1 MEIII
6 DKLKSMIRK
15 AIFMMALC
23 LCGQMQV
30 NAATSDDGTD
40 DFVPF
45 GINEDML
52 RQIEPTYLKEVA
64 VPSAWSSNWFVG
76 VSGGTSAFVGKP
88 FGDGNLFD
96 RMKPSLALSAGKWF
110 TPEIGGRLSF
120 LGFQFKDADKSVRD
134 YKMVHADFLWNMTSS
149 FTTGHASK
157 QRWGFIPYVGCGI
170 VHNEDNGKSPFVINY
185 GVIGQY
191 RITKRLAVN
200 MELGGA
206 TTLRDFDGKGASNK
220 FGDNLFTLSAG
231 LTFNIGKVGWK
242 KVVDAAPYI
251 NQNKWLA
258 DYANDLLARNQKL
271 SKVHAEDANAIAEMR
286 KILEIEG
293 LLNAYSDRLAYCA
306 DSTECRIYP
315 KNDYSGLNSLRARLA
330 HKDWNGMG
338 KPKTSHSLEYSF
350 SVSDSVSWNKYVA
363 GMTGGNKCI
372 GSPVFFFFKI
382 GTTQLVDT
390 SQIVNLDELAR
401 VAKAYHLKVSVV
413 GAADSATGSDG
424 INNPLSKSRA
434 DYITQQLMARGIDKS
449 TIISKSEGGIDEYSP
464 VAANRHTAVRL
475 FVQ

>member
-1 MEIII
+1 
-6 DKLKSMIRK
+6 
-15 AIFMMALC
+15 MALC

-30 NAATSDDGTD
+30 NAETMDDGTD
-40 DFVPF
+40 DLVPS

-88 FGDGNLFD
+88 HGKGNLFD
-96 RMKPSLALSAGKWF
+96 RMKPSLAIEAGKWF

-120 LGFQFKDADKSVRD
+120 QGFQFKDASKNVRD
-134 YKMVHADFLWNMTSS
+134 YKMVHADFLWNVTNS
-149 FTTGHASK
+149 FVKDHATT
-157 QRWGFIPYVGCGI
+157 QRWGFIPYAGCGI
-170 VHNEDNGKSPFVINY
+170 IHNEDNGKSSFVINY

-191 RITKRLAVN
+191 HLTKRLAVN

-206 TTLRDFDGKGASNK
+206 TTFRDYDGVGASNK

-242 KVVDAAPYI
+242 KVVDATPYI

-258 DYANDLLARNQKL
+258 DYTNDLLVRIQKL
-271 SKVHAEDANAIAEMR
+271 SKAHAEDANVIAEMR

-293 LLNAYSDRLAYCA
+293 LLKAYADRLTYYA
-306 DSTECRIYP
+306 DSTEYRIYP

-338 KPKTSHSLEYSF
+338 KPKTSRSLEYSF

-363 GMTGGNKCI
+363 EMAGGTKCI

-382 GTTQLVDT
+382 GTTQLVDV
-390 SQIVNLDELAR
+390 SQMANLDELAR
-401 VAKAYHLKVSVV
+401 IAKAYHLKISVV
-413 GAADSATGSDG
+413 GAADSVTGNDG
-424 INNPLSKSRA
+424 INNSLSKSRA
-434 DYITQQLMARGIDKS
+434 DYITQQLVARGIDKS
-449 TIISKSEGGIDEYSP
+449 MIISKSKGGIDKYSP
-464 VAANRHTAVRL
+464 IAVNRHTAVRL
-475 FVQ
+475 FAQ

>member
-1 MEIII
+1 
-6 DKLKSMIRK
+6 
-15 AIFMMALC
+15 MALC

-30 NAATSDDGTD
+30 NAETMDDGTNEM
-40 DFVPF
+40 VSS

-76 VSGGTSAFVGKP
+76 MSGGISTFVGKP
-88 FGDGNLFD
+88 HGTGNLFD
-96 RMKPSLALSAGKWF
+96 RMKPSLTIEAGKWF

-120 LGFQFKDADKSVRD
+120 QGFQFKDASKNVRD
-134 YKMVHADFLWNMTSS
+134 YKMFHADFLWNVTNS
-149 FTTGHASK
+149 FVKDHATT
-157 QRWGFIPYVGCGI
+157 QRWGFIPYAGCGI
-170 VHNEDNGKSPFVINY
+170 IHNEDNGKSPFVINY

-191 RITKRLAVN
+191 RLTKRLAVN

-206 TTLRDFDGKGASNK
+206 TTFRDFDGVGASNK

-258 DYANDLLARNQKL
+258 DYTNDLLAHNQKL
-271 SKVHAEDANAIAEMR
+271 SKAHAEDVNVIVEMR

-293 LLNAYSDRLAYCA
+293 LLKAYADRLTYYA
-306 DSTECRIYP
+306 DSTEYRIYP

-338 KPKTSHSLEYSF
+338 KAKTSRSLEYRF

-363 GMTGGNKCI
+363 EMTGGTKCI

-382 GTTQLVDT
+382 GTAQLVDV
-390 SQIVNLDELAR
+390 SQMVNLDELAR
-401 VAKAYHLKVSVV
+401 VAKAYHLKISVV

-424 INNPLSKSRA
+424 INNPLCKSRA
-434 DYITQQLMARGIDKS
+434 DYITQQLVARGIDKS
-449 TIISKSEGGIDEYSP
+449 MIISKSKGGIDKYSP
-464 VAANRHTAVRL
+464 IAVNRHTAVRL

>member
-1 MEIII
+1 
-6 DKLKSMIRK
+6 
-15 AIFMMALC
+15 MALC

-30 NAATSDDGTD
+30 NAETMNDGTD
-40 DFVPF
+40 DLVPS

-76 VSGGTSAFVGKP
+76 VSSGTSAFVGKP
-88 FGDGNLFD
+88 HGKGNLFD
-96 RMKPSLALSAGKWF
+96 RMKPSLAIKAGKWF

-120 LGFQFKDADKSVRD
+120 QGFQFKDASKNVRD
-134 YKMVHADFLWNMTSS
+134 YKMVHADFLWNVTNS
-149 FTTGHASK
+149 FVKDHATT
-157 QRWGFIPYVGCGI
+157 QRWGFIPYAGCGI
-170 VHNEDNGKSPFVINY
+170 IHNENNGKSPFVINY
-185 GVIGQY
+185 GVLGQY
-191 RITKRLAVN
+191 RLTKRLAVN

-206 TTLRDFDGKGASNK
+206 TTFRDYDGVGASNK

-258 DYANDLLARNQKL
+258 DYTNDLLAHNQKL
-271 SKVHAEDANAIAEMR
+271 SKAHAEDVNVIVEMR

-293 LLNAYSDRLAYCA
+293 LLKAYADRLTYYA
-306 DSTECRIYP
+306 DSTEYRIYP

-338 KPKTSHSLEYSF
+338 KPKTCRSLEYSF
-350 SVSDSVSWNKYVA
+350 SVSDSVSWNKYFAEMV
-363 GMTGGNKCI
+363 GGTKCI

-382 GTTQLVDT
+382 GTAQLVDV
-390 SQIVNLDELAR
+390 SQMVNLDELAR
-401 VAKAYHLKVSVV
+401 VAKAYHLKISVV

-434 DYITQQLMARGIDKS
+434 YYITQQLVARGIDKS
-449 TIISKSEGGIDEYSP
+449 MIISKSKGGIDKYSP
-464 VAANRHTAVRL
+464 IAANRHTAVRL
-475 FVQ
+475 FAQ

>member
-1 MEIII
+1 
-6 DKLKSMIRK
+6 
-15 AIFMMALC
+15 MALC

-30 NAATSDDGTD
+30 NAETMDDGTD
-40 DFVPF
+40 DLVPS

-88 FGDGNLFD
+88 HGKGNLFD
-96 RMKPSLALSAGKWF
+96 RMKPSLAIEAGKWF

-120 LGFQFKDADKSVRD
+120 QGFQFKDASNNVRD
-134 YKMVHADFLWNMTSS
+134 YKMVHADFLWNVTNS
-149 FTTGHASK
+149 FVKDHATT
-157 QRWGFIPYVGCGI
+157 QRWGFIPYAGCGI
-170 VHNEDNGKSPFVINY
+170 IHNEDNGKSPFVINY
-185 GVIGQY
+185 GVLGQY
-191 RITKRLAVN
+191 RLTKRLAVN

-206 TTLRDFDGKGASNK
+206 TTFRDYDGVGASNK

-258 DYANDLLARNQKL
+258 DYTNDLLAHNQKL
-271 SKVHAEDANAIAEMR
+271 SKAHAEDVNVIVEMR

-293 LLNAYSDRLAYCA
+293 LLKAYADRLTYYA
-306 DSTECRIYP
+306 DSTEYRIYP
-315 KNDYSGLNSLRARLA
+315 KNNYSGLNSLRARLA

-338 KPKTSHSLEYSF
+338 KQKTSRSLEYSF

-363 GMTGGNKCI
+363 EMTGGTKCI

-382 GTTQLVDT
+382 GTAQLVDV
-390 SQIVNLDELAR
+390 SQMANLDELAR
-401 VAKAYHLKVSVV
+401 IAKAYHLKNSVV
-413 GAADSATGSDG
+413 GAADSATGNDG

-434 DYITQQLMARGIDKS
+434 DYITQQLVARGIDKS
-449 TIISKSEGGIDEYSP
+449 MIISKSKGGIDKYSP
-464 VAANRHTAVRL
+464 IAVNRHTAVRL
-475 FVQ
+475 FAQ

>member
-1 MEIII
+1 
-6 DKLKSMIRK
+6 
-15 AIFMMALC
+15 MALC
-23 LCGQMQV
+23 LCGQVQG
-30 NAATSDDGTD
+30 NAKTTDDGTNGL
-40 DFVPF
+40 VSSVM
-45 GINEDML
+45 NEDML

-76 VSGGTSAFVGKP
+76 VSGGTSSFVGKP
-88 FGDGNLFD
+88 FGAGNLFD
-96 RMKPSLALSAGKWF
+96 RMKPSLAIEAGKWF

-120 LGFQFKDADKSVRD
+120 QGFQFKDASMSVRD
-134 YKMVHADFLWNMTSS
+134 YKMVHADFLWNMSS
-149 FTTGHASK
+149 CFATNHATT
-157 QRWGFIPYVGCGI
+157 QRWGIIPYAGCGI
-170 VHNEDNGKSPFVINY
+170 IHNEDNGKSPFVINY

-191 RITKRLAVN
+191 RLTMRLAVN

-206 TTLRDFDGKGASNK
+206 TTFRDFDGVGASNK

-231 LTFNIGKVGWK
+231 LTFNIGRVGWK

-258 DYANDLLARNQKL
+258 DYTNDLLVRNQKL
-271 SKVHAEDANAIAEMR
+271 SKAHAEDANVIAEMR

-293 LLNAYSDRLAYCA
+293 LMKAYADHLTFYA
-306 DSTECRIYP
+306 DSTVYRIYP

-330 HKDWNGMG
+330 HKDWNGMR
-338 KPKTSHSLEYSF
+338 KQKTSRSLECSF

-363 GMTGGNKCI
+363 EMAGGTKCI

-382 GTTQLVDT
+382 GTTQSVDV
-390 SQIVNLDELAR
+390 SQMVNLDELAR
-401 VAKAYHLKVSVV
+401 VAKAYHLKISVV

-434 DYITQQLMARGIDKS
+434 DYITQQLVVRGIDKS
-449 TIISKSEGGIDEYSP
+449 MIISKSEGGIDEYSP
-464 VAANRHTAVRL
+464 IAANRHTAVRL
-475 FVQ
+475 FAQ

>member
-1 MEIII
+1 
-6 DKLKSMIRK
+6 
-15 AIFMMALC
+15 MALC
-23 LCGQMQV
+23 VCGQLHA
-30 NAATSDDGTD
+30 NEETIDDGTD
-40 DFVPF
+40 DLVPS

-88 FGDGNLFD
+88 HGKGNLFD
-96 RMKPSLALSAGKWF
+96 RMKPSLAIKAGKWF
-110 TPEIGGRLSF
+110 TPEIGGRFSF
-120 LGFQFKDADKSVRD
+120 QGFQFKDASNNVRD
-134 YKMVHADFLWNMTSS
+134 YKMVHADFLWNVTNS
-149 FTTGHASK
+149 FVKDHATT
-157 QRWGFIPYVGCGI
+157 QRWGFIPYAGCGI
-170 VHNEDNGKSPFVINY
+170 IHNEDNGKSPFVINY
-185 GVIGQY
+185 GVIGLY
-191 RITKRLAVN
+191 HLTKRLAVN

-206 TTLRDFDGKGASNK
+206 TTFRDFDGVGASNK

-258 DYANDLLARNQKL
+258 DYTNDLLAHNQKL
-271 SKVHAEDANAIAEMR
+271 SKAHAEDVNVIVEMR

-293 LLNAYSDRLAYCA
+293 LLKAYADRLTYYA
-306 DSTECRIYP
+306 DSTEYRIYP
-315 KNDYSGLNSLRARLA
+315 KNGYSGLNSLRARLA
-330 HKDWNGMG
+330 HKDWDGMG
-338 KPKTSHSLEYSF
+338 KPKTSRSLEYIF

-363 GMTGGNKCI
+363 EMVGGNKCI

-382 GTTQLVDT
+382 GTTQLVDV
-390 SQIVNLDELAR
+390 SQMVNLDELAR
-401 VAKAYHLKVSVV
+401 VAKAYHLKISVV

-434 DYITQQLMARGIDKS
+434 DYITQQLVARGIDKS
-449 TIISKSEGGIDEYSP
+449 MIISKSKGGIDKYSP
-464 VAANRHTAVRL
+464 IAVNRHTAVRL
-475 FVQ
+475 FTQ

>member
-1 MEIII
+1 
-6 DKLKSMIRK
+6 
-15 AIFMMALC
+15 MALC

-30 NAATSDDGTD
+30 NAETMDDGTD
-40 DFVPF
+40 DLVPS

-76 VSGGTSAFVGKP
+76 VSGGISTFVGKP
-88 FGDGNLFD
+88 HGTGNLFD
-96 RMKPSLALSAGKWF
+96 RMKPSLAIKAGKWF

-120 LGFQFKDADKSVRD
+120 QGFQFKDASKNVRD
-134 YKMVHADFLWNMTSS
+134 YKMVHADFLWNVTNS
-149 FTTGHASK
+149 FVKDHATT
-157 QRWGFIPYVGCGI
+157 QRWGFIPYAGCGI
-170 VHNEDNGKSPFVINY
+170 IHNEDNGKSPFVINY
-185 GVIGQY
+185 GVLGQY
-191 RITKRLAVN
+191 RLTKRLAVN

-206 TTLRDFDGKGASNK
+206 TTFRDYDGVGASNK

-258 DYANDLLARNQKL
+258 DYTNELLARNQKL
-271 SKVHAEDANAIAEMR
+271 SKAHAEDANAIVEMR

-293 LLNAYSDRLAYCA
+293 LLKAYADRLTYYA
-306 DSTECRIYP
+306 DSMEHRIYP

-338 KPKTSHSLEYSF
+338 KQKTSRSLEYSF

-363 GMTGGNKCI
+363 EMAGGTKCI

-382 GTTQLVDT
+382 GTTQLVDV
-390 SQIVNLDELAR
+390 SQMVNLDELAR
-401 VAKAYHLKVSVV
+401 VAKAYHLKISVV
-413 GAADSATGSDG
+413 GAADSVTGNDG
-424 INNPLSKSRA
+424 INNSLSKSRA
-434 DYITQQLMARGIDKS
+434 DYITQQLVARGIDKS
-449 TIISKSEGGIDEYSP
+449 MIISKSKGGIDKYSP
-464 VAANRHTAVRL
+464 IAVNRHTAVRL
-475 FVQ
+475 FAQ

>member
-1 MEIII
+1 
-6 DKLKSMIRK
+6 
-15 AIFMMALC
+15 MMALC

-30 NAATSDDGTD
+30 NAETMDDGTD
-40 DFVPF
+40 DLVPS

-88 FGDGNLFD
+88 HGKGNLFD
-96 RMKPSLALSAGKWF
+96 RMKPSLAIETGKWF

-120 LGFQFKDADKSVRD
+120 QGFQFRDASKNVRD
-134 YKMVHADFLWNMTSS
+134 YKMVHADFLWNVTNS
-149 FTTGHASK
+149 FVKDHATT
-157 QRWGFIPYVGCGI
+157 QRWGFIPYAGCGI
-170 VHNEDNGKSPFVINY
+170 IHNEDNGKSPFVINY

-191 RITKRLAVN
+191 HLTKRLAVN

-206 TTLRDFDGKGASNK
+206 TTFRDFDGKGASNK

-242 KVVDAAPYI
+242 KVVDAVPYI

-258 DYANDLLARNQKL
+258 DYVNELLTRNQKL
-271 SKVHAEDANAIAEMR
+271 SKAHAEDANAIAEMR

-293 LLNAYSDRLAYCA
+293 LLSAYADRLAYCA
-306 DSTECRIYP
+306 DSTEYCIYP

-330 HKDWNGMG
+330 HKDWNGKG
-338 KPKTSHSLEYSF
+338 KPKSKGRSLEYSL
-350 SVSDSVSWNKYVA
+350 SVSDSVSWNRYVA
-363 GMTGGNKCI
+363 DMANGTKCI

-382 GTTQLVDT
+382 GTTQLVDV
-390 SQIVNLDELAR
+390 SQMVNVDELAR
-401 VAKAYHLKVSVV
+401 VAKAYHLKISVV
-413 GAADSATGSDG
+413 GAADSATGNDG

-434 DYITQQLMARGIDKS
+434 DYITQQLVARGIDKS
-449 TIISKSEGGIDEYSP
+449 MIISKSEGGIDKYSP
-464 VAANRHTAVRL
+464 IAVNRHTAVRL
-475 FVQ
+475 FAQ

>member
-1 MEIII
+1 
-6 DKLKSMIRK
+6 
-15 AIFMMALC
+15 MALC

-30 NAATSDDGTD
+30 NAATTDDGTNEM
-40 DFVPF
+40 VSS

-88 FGDGNLFD
+88 HGKGNLFD
-96 RMKPSLALSAGKWF
+96 RMKPSLAIKAGKWF

-120 LGFQFKDADKSVRD
+120 QGFQFKDASKNVRD
-134 YKMVHADFLWNMTSS
+134 YKMVHADFLWNVTNS
-149 FTTGHASK
+149 FVKDHATT
-157 QRWGFIPYVGCGI
+157 QRWGLIPYAGCGI
-170 VHNEDNGKSPFVINY
+170 IHNEDNGKSPFVINY
-185 GVIGQY
+185 GVLGQY
-191 RITKRLAVN
+191 RLTKRLAVN

-206 TTLRDFDGKGASNK
+206 TTFRDFDGVGASNK

-231 LTFNIGKVGWK
+231 LTFNIGKVDWK
-242 KVVDAAPYI
+242 KVVDATPYI
-251 NQNKWLA
+251 NQNKWLT
-258 DYANDLLARNQKL
+258 DYTNDLLARNQKL
-271 SKVHAEDANAIAEMR
+271 SKAHAEDVNVIVEMR

-293 LLNAYSDRLAYCA
+293 LLKAYADRLTFYA
-306 DSTECRIYP
+306 DSTVYRIYP

-338 KPKTSHSLEYSF
+338 KPKTNRSLEYSF

-363 GMTGGNKCI
+363 EMAGGTKCI

-382 GTTQLVDT
+382 GTTQLVDV
-390 SQIVNLDELAR
+390 SQMANLDELAR
-401 VAKAYHLKVSVV
+401 VAKACHLKICIV
-413 GAADSATGSDG
+413 GAADSATGNDG

-434 DYITQQLMARGIDKS
+434 DYITQQLVVRGIDKS
-449 TIISKSEGGIDEYSP
+449 MIISKSEGGIDKYSP
-464 VAANRHTAVRL
+464 IAVNRHTAVRL
-475 FVQ
+475 FAQ

>member
-1 MEIII
+1 
-6 DKLKSMIRK
+6 MIRK
-15 AIFMMALC
+15 AIFMMALY

-30 NAATSDDGTD
+30 NAQTMDDGTNEMILS
-40 DFVPF
+40 

-64 VPSAWSSNWFVG
+64 VPSAWSYNWFVG

-88 FGDGNLFD
+88 FGTGNLFD
-96 RMKPSLALSAGKWF
+96 RMKPSLALSAGKWL

-120 LGFQFKDADKSVRD
+120 QGFQFKDASKNVRD
-134 YKMVHADFLWNMTSS
+134 YKMVHADFLWNVTNS
-149 FTTGHASK
+149 FVKDHATT
-157 QRWGFIPYVGCGI
+157 QRWGFIPYAGCGI
-170 VHNEDNGKSPFVINY
+170 IHNEDNGKSPFVINY

-191 RITKRLAVN
+191 HLTKRLAVN

-206 TTLRDFDGKGASNK
+206 TTFRDFDGVGASNK

-258 DYANDLLARNQKL
+258 DYTNDLLARNQKL
-271 SKVHAEDANAIAEMR
+271 SKAHAEDVNVIAEMR

-293 LLNAYSDRLAYCA
+293 LLKAYADRLTYYA
-306 DSTECRIYP
+306 DSTEYRIYP

-338 KPKTSHSLEYSF
+338 KPKTSRSLEYSF

-363 GMTGGNKCI
+363 EMTGGTKCI

-382 GTTQLVDT
+382 GTAQLVDV
-390 SQIVNLDELAR
+390 SQMANLDELAR
-401 VAKAYHLKVSVV
+401 IAKAYHLKISVV
-413 GAADSATGSDG
+413 GAADSATGNDG

-434 DYITQQLMARGIDKS
+434 DYITQQLVARGIDKS
-449 TIISKSEGGIDEYSP
+449 MIISKSKGGIDKYSP
-464 VAANRHTAVRL
+464 IAVNRHTAVRL
-475 FVQ
+475 FAQ

>member
-1 MEIII
+1 
-6 DKLKSMIRK
+6 
-15 AIFMMALC
+15 MALC

-30 NAATSDDGTD
+30 NAETMDDGTD
-40 DFVPF
+40 DLVPS

-88 FGDGNLFD
+88 HGKGNLFD
-96 RMKPSLALSAGKWF
+96 RMKPSLAIEAGKWF

-120 LGFQFKDADKSVRD
+120 QGFQFKDASKNVCD
-134 YKMVHADFLWNMTSS
+134 YKMVHADFLWNVNSS
-149 FTTGHASK
+149 FAASHATT

-170 VHNEDNGKSPFVINY
+170 IHNEDNGKSPFVINY
-185 GVIGQY
+185 GLIGQY
-191 RITKRLAVN
+191 RLTKRLAVN

-206 TTLRDFDGKGASNK
+206 TTFRDYDGVGASNK

-242 KVVDAAPYI
+242 KVVDATPYI

-258 DYANDLLARNQKL
+258 DYTNDLLVRIQKL
-271 SKVHAEDANAIAEMR
+271 SKAHAEDANVIAEMR

-293 LLNAYSDRLAYCA
+293 LLKAYADRLTYYA
-306 DSTECRIYP
+306 DSTEYRIYP

-338 KPKTSHSLEYSF
+338 KLKTSRSLEYSF

-363 GMTGGNKCI
+363 EMAGGTKCI

-382 GTTQLVDT
+382 GTTQLVDV
-390 SQIVNLDELAR
+390 SQMANLDELAR
-401 VAKAYHLKVSVV
+401 IAKAYHLKISVV
-413 GAADSATGSDG
+413 GAADSVTGNDG
-424 INNPLSKSRA
+424 INNSLSKSRA
-434 DYITQQLMARGIDKS
+434 DYITQQLVARGIDKS
-449 TIISKSEGGIDEYSP
+449 MIISKSKGGIDKYSP
-464 VAANRHTAVRL
+464 IAVNRHTAVRL
-475 FVQ
+475 FAQ

>member
-1 MEIII
+1 
-6 DKLKSMIRK
+6 
-15 AIFMMALC
+15 MALC

-30 NAATSDDGTD
+30 NAATTDDGTNEM
-40 DFVPF
+40 VSS

-76 VSGGTSAFVGKP
+76 VSGGTSTFVGKP
-88 FGDGNLFD
+88 FGAGNLFD
-96 RMKPSLALSAGKWF
+96 RMKPSLAIEAGKWF

-120 LGFQFKDADKSVRD
+120 QGFQFKDASMSVRD
-134 YKMVHADFLWNMTSS
+134 YKMVHADFLWNMSS
-149 FTTGHASK
+149 CFATNHATT
-157 QRWGFIPYVGCGI
+157 QRWGIIPYAGCGI
-170 VHNEDNGKSPFVINY
+170 IHNEDNGKSPFVINY
-185 GVIGQY
+185 GMMAQY
-191 RITKRLAVN
+191 QLTRRLSVN

-206 TTLRDFDGKGASNK
+206 TTFRNFDGKGASNK

-231 LTFNIGKVGWK
+231 LTFNVGKIGWK

-258 DYANDLLARNQKL
+258 DYVNDLLACNQKL
-271 SKVHAEDANAIAEMR
+271 NKAHAEDTHAITEMR

-293 LLNAYSDRLAYCA
+293 LLNTYIDRLAYCA
-306 DSTECRIYP
+306 DSMEYRCYP

-338 KPKTSHSLEYSF
+338 KPKTSRSLEYSF

-363 GMTGGNKCI
+363 EMTGGTKCI
-372 GSPVFFFFKI
+372 GSPVFFFFNI
-382 GTTQLVDT
+382 GTTQLVDV
-390 SQIVNLDELAR
+390 SQMANLDELAR
-401 VAKAYHLKVSVV
+401 VAKAYHLKISVV
-413 GAADSATGSDG
+413 GAADSATGNDG

-434 DYITQQLMARGIDKS
+434 DYITQQLVARGIDKS
-449 TIISKSEGGIDEYSP
+449 MIISKSKGGIDKYSP
-464 VAANRHTAVRL
+464 IAANRHTAVRL
-475 FVQ
+475 FAQ

>member
-1 MEIII
+1 
-6 DKLKSMIRK
+6 
-15 AIFMMALC
+15 MALC

-30 NAATSDDGTD
+30 NAETMDDGTD
-40 DFVPF
+40 DLVPS

-88 FGDGNLFD
+88 HGKGNLFD
-96 RMKPSLALSAGKWF
+96 RMKPSLAIEAGKWF

-120 LGFQFKDADKSVRD
+120 QGFQFKDASKNVRD
-134 YKMVHADFLWNMTSS
+134 YKMVHADFLWNVTNS
-149 FTTGHASK
+149 FVKDHATT
-157 QRWGFIPYVGCGI
+157 QRWGFIPYAGCGI
-170 VHNEDNGKSPFVINY
+170 IHNEDNGKSPFVINY

-191 RITKRLAVN
+191 RLTKRLAVN

-206 TTLRDFDGKGASNK
+206 TTFRDYDGVGASNK

-242 KVVDAAPYI
+242 KVVDATPYI

-258 DYANDLLARNQKL
+258 DYTNDLLVRIQKL
-271 SKVHAEDANAIAEMR
+271 SKAHAEDANVIAEMR

-293 LLNAYSDRLAYCA
+293 LLKAYADRLTYYA
-306 DSTECRIYP
+306 DSTEYRIYP

-338 KPKTSHSLEYSF
+338 KPKTSRSLEYSF

-363 GMTGGNKCI
+363 EMAGGTKCI

-382 GTTQLVDT
+382 GTTQLVDV
-390 SQIVNLDELAR
+390 SQMANLDELAR
-401 VAKAYHLKVSVV
+401 IAKAYHLKISVV
-413 GAADSATGSDG
+413 GAADSVTGNDG
-424 INNPLSKSRA
+424 INNSLSKSRA
-434 DYITQQLMARGIDKS
+434 DYITQQLVARGIDKS
-449 TIISKSEGGIDEYSP
+449 MIISKSKGGIDKYSP
-464 VAANRHTAVRL
+464 IAVNRHTAVRL
-475 FVQ
+475 FAQ

>member
-1 MEIII
+1 
-6 DKLKSMIRK
+6 
-15 AIFMMALC
+15 MALC
-23 LCGQMQV
+23 VCGQLHA
-30 NAATSDDGTD
+30 NAETMDDGTD
-40 DFVPF
+40 DLVPS

-76 VSGGTSAFVGKP
+76 MSGGISTFVGKP
-88 FGDGNLFD
+88 HGTGNLFD
-96 RMKPSLALSAGKWF
+96 RMKPSLAIEAGKWF
-110 TPEIGGRLSF
+110 TPEIGGRFSF
-120 LGFQFKDADKSVRD
+120 QGFQFKDASKNVRD
-134 YKMVHADFLWNMTSS
+134 YKMFHADFLWNVTNS
-149 FTTGHASK
+149 FVKDHATT
-157 QRWGFIPYVGCGI
+157 QRWGFIPYAGCGI
-170 VHNEDNGKSPFVINY
+170 IHNEDNGKSPFVINY

-191 RITKRLAVN
+191 RLTKRLAVN

-206 TTLRDFDGKGASNK
+206 TTFRDFDGVGASNK

-258 DYANDLLARNQKL
+258 DYTNDLLARNQKL
-271 SKVHAEDANAIAEMR
+271 SKAHAEDANAIAEMR

-293 LLNAYSDRLAYCA
+293 LLKAYADRLTYYA
-306 DSTECRIYP
+306 DSTEYRIYP

-338 KPKTSHSLEYSF
+338 KPKTSRSLEYSI
-350 SVSDSVSWNKYVA
+350 SVYDSVSWNKYVA
-363 GMTGGNKCI
+363 EMAGGTKCI

-382 GTTQLVDT
+382 GTTQLADV
-390 SQIVNLDELAR
+390 SQMVNLDELAR
-401 VAKAYHLKVSVV
+401 VAKAYHLKIFVV
-413 GAADSATGSDG
+413 GAADSATGNDG

-434 DYITQQLMARGIDKS
+434 DYITQQLVARGIDKS
-449 TIISKSEGGIDEYSP
+449 MIISKSKGGIDKYSP
-464 VAANRHTAVRL
+464 IAVNRHTAVRL
-475 FVQ
+475 FAQ